1 MDIPTDRSEYLPGF
15 PFKATRAILV
25 VLGLCL
31 LVYSVPVTGTF
42 DQVDPVTRSTSVP
55 LEYTTTGG
63 ETEYG
68 TFDIQI
74 TTPTTGVATNGSV
87 RIRMQTGWGNPY
99 ANTESPPRAPLE
111 VAVIAAPTSWRP
123 ERAAREG
130 TVLFANTST
139 YEQGEYATFERVLHL
154 PASIAPKGVG
164 PTEATLYYYAA
175 SNAGTNRFEILRTY
189 TVYRPF
195 WERPRAWGLLA
206 AIVLLGATLPT
217 FNQSV
222 RNRLAE
228 PVQRY
233 ADRQWRQDLLSKAQR
248 LDDKFDTETTASA
261 GSPVEQSIQA
271 APRENLQDWSQRL
284 EQFAVL
290 DQTLSRLPFEEL
302 PVARTKVRSLA
313 AQTWSDNDPATASD
327 LNDVLTGIDIGF
339 EVRIRGQS
347 YDGAKLLDQTLADF
361 PSSEDDQLEQA
372 AAEINRFEDA
382 RATVEQWSQPSSSP
396 ADSGK
401 SKLAVRVDSQVVEPT
416 AIWERL
422 DTILTE
428 GTLDQFCEQAKAVED
443 FAAKTEP
450 LRSNSGSSHPLS
462 AGQAQDTTIEDAC
475 NAVREGDLDA
485 IEKAMVK
492 AEAWVAEQEV
502 AQMFATTDLSHSSI
516 DPTDVQNRVD
526 QARATND
533 YTRIKSIRDEVMAQ
547 LDSTWQP
554 SDLLSLTP
562 TQFEEVLGQL
572 YQRNGYDVQV
582 TQQSGDRGIDAIA
595 RNGQRT
601 IAIQAKRYDPN
612 GAGNVSGPEVRNA
625 IGATVQEGADV
636 CVVATSSGFTQ
647 DARRAAME
655 TKGVEVQLLSGR
667 DVIEK
672 LSKSQIPNPT

>member
-1 MDIPTDRSEYLPGF
+1 MDIPTDRSEYLPDF
-15 PFKATRAILV
+15 PFKATQAILV

-42 DQVDPVTRSTSVP
+42 DQVDPVTRSTTVP

-99 ANTESPPRAPLE
+99 ANTESPPKAPLE
-111 VAVIAAPTSWRP
+111 VAVVAAPTSWRP

-130 TVLFANTST
+130 TILFANTST
-139 YEQGEYATFERVLHL
+139 YDQGEYATFERVLDL
-154 PASIAPKGVG
+154 PASIGPKGVG

-175 SNAGTNRFEILRTY
+175 SNAGTTRFEKLRTY

-206 AIVLLGATLPT
+206 AIVLLGTILPT
-217 FNQSV
+217 FSQPV
-222 RNRLAE
+222 RNRLTE

-233 ADRQWRQDLLSKAQR
+233 ADRQWRQDLCSRAQT
-248 LDDKFDTETTASA
+248 LNDKFDTDTSA
-261 GSPVEQSIQA
+261 GEEPPVVQSIQA

-302 PVARTKVRSLA
+302 PVARTEVRSLA
-313 AQTWSDNDPATASD
+313 AQTWTDNDTATASD
-327 LNDVLTGIDIGF
+327 LNDVLTGIDSGF
-339 EVRIRGQS
+339 EVRIRDQS
-347 YDGAKLLDQTLADF
+347 YDGVNLLDEPLADF
-361 PSSEDDQLEQA
+361 PSPKDDQLEQA
-372 AAEINRFEDA
+372 AVEINRFEDA
-382 RATVEQWSQPSSSP
+382 RTTVERWSYLSSSSS
-396 ADSGK
+396 SGQ
-401 SKLAVRVDSQVVEPT
+401 SKLAVRIDGQVVEPT
-416 AIWERL
+416 AIWEDL
-422 DTILTE
+422 DNILTV
-428 GTLDQFCEQAKAVED
+428 GTLDEFCEQAKAVED
-443 FAAKTEP
+443 FAVRTKP
-450 LRSNSGSSHPLS
+450 LRSNSGSSHPLT
-462 AGQAQDTTIEDAC
+462 AGQAETTTIEDARK
-475 NAVREGDLDA
+475 AVQEGDPDA

-492 AEAWVAEQEV
+492 AEAWVAEQEL
-502 AQMFATTDLSHSSI
+502 AEMFTTTDLTHSSI
-516 DPTDVQNRVD
+516 DPDKVENRID
-526 QARATND
+526 QARAAND
-533 YTRIKSIRDEVMAQ
+533 YTRIKSIRDKVMSQ
-547 LDSTWQP
+547 LDSTWRP

-572 YQRNGYDVQV
+572 YQKKGYNVQV

-647 DARRAAME
+647 DARRAAAD
-655 TKGVEVQLLSGR
+655 TKGVEVQLLAGQ
-667 DVIEK
+667 DVIQK
-672 LSKSQIPNPT
+672 LSESQVPNPT

>member
-1 MDIPTDRSEYLPGF
+1 MDIPTDRSEYLPDF

-31 LVYSVPVTGTF
+31 LVYSVPVTGAF
-42 DQVDPVTRSTSVP
+42 DQVDPVTRSTTVP

-99 ANTESPPRAPLE
+99 ANTKSPPRAPLE
-111 VAVIAAPTSWRP
+111 VAVVAAPTSWRP

-139 YEQGEYATFERVLHL
+139 YDQGEYATFERVLHL
-154 PASIAPKGVG
+154 PASIAPNGVG

-175 SNAGTNRFEILRTY
+175 SNAGTTRFETLRTY

-195 WERPRAWGLLA
+195 WERPRAWGLFA

-217 FNQSV
+217 FSQPV

-228 PVQRY
+228 PVKRY
-233 ADRQWRQDLLSKAQR
+233 ADRQWRQDLCSRAQT
-248 LDDKFDTETTASA
+248 LDGKFDTDTSA
-261 GSPVEQSIQA
+261 REESPVVQSIQT
-271 APRENLQDWSQRL
+271 APRENLQNWSQRL

-290 DQTLSRLPFEEL
+290 NQTLSRLPFEEL
-302 PVARTKVRSLA
+302 PVARTRVRSFA
-313 AQTWSDNDPATASD
+313 AQTWTDNDTATAND
-327 LNDVLTGIDIGF
+327 LNDVLTGIDSGF
-339 EVRIRGQS
+339 EVRIRGQR
-347 YDGAKLLDQTLADF
+347 YDGAKLLDEPLADF
-361 PSSEDDQLEQA
+361 PSSKDDQLEQA

-382 RATVEQWSQPSSSP
+382 RTTVEQWSQSSSSP
-396 ADSGK
+396 SDSGE
-401 SKLAVRVDSQVVEPT
+401 SKLAVRIDSQVVEPT
-416 AIWERL
+416 EIWELL
-422 DTILTE
+422 DTILTV
-428 GTLDQFCEQAKAVED
+428 GTLNQFCEQAKEVED
-443 FAAKTEP
+443 FAGRTEP

-462 AGQAQDTTIEDAC
+462 AGQSQATTIEDAR
-475 NAVREGDLDA
+475 NAVQEGDSDA
-485 IEKAMVK
+485 IENAMVK
-492 AEAWVAEQEV
+492 AEAWVAEQEL
-502 AQMFATTDLSHSSI
+502 AEMFTTTDLTHSSI
-516 DPTDVQNRVD
+516 DPTEVQNSVD
-526 QARATND
+526 QARAADD

-547 LDSTWQP
+547 LDSTWRP

-562 TQFEEVLGQL
+562 TQFEEVLGQF
-572 YQRNGYDVQV
+572 YQKKGYDVQV

-647 DARRAAME
+647 DSRRAAME
-655 TKGVEVQLLSGR
+655 TNGVEVQLLSGR
-667 DVIEK
+667 DVIQK
-672 LSKSQIPNPT
+672 LSESQIPNPT